1 MFATTHAS
9 DAFASVDTMEPYVEH
24 VALEHVALELVRAS
38 NVEMPVQEIGST
50 RS

>member
-24 VALEHVALELVRAS
+24 VALELVRAS